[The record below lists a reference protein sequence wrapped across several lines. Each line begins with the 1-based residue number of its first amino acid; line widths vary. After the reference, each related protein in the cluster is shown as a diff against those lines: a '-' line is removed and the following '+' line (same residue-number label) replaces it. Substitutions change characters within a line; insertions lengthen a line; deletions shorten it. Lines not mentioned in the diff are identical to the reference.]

1 MRSGS
6 WGREREAERSASV
19 PMVHEPARGTL
30 GAMNSPPGAD
40 PRQGYG
46 QAPPVPVDQFRP
58 QEVKVIRGGAR
69 GWIGS
74 RAVKHPRLMGAG
86 CIGGMLLLGGV
97 NYAILDSEHEY
108 YPQLL
113 VLTPVIGMLGLWL
126 LVFGQPIDPATG
138 KPAKWWRFGAGA
150 ATVIGVALG
159 IALCVFVAA

>member
-1 MRSGS
+1 
-6 WGREREAERSASV
+6 
-19 PMVHEPARGTL
+19 
-30 GAMNSPPGAD
+30 MNPPGQGWPPSPPSNLPGPLPGQPGAD
-40 PRQGYG
+40 PRQGYA

-58 QEVKVIRGGAR
+58 QEVKIVGGGAR

-86 CIGGMLLLGGV
+86 CIAGMLLLGGV

-113 VLTPVIGMLGLWL
+113 VLTPVIGTLGSWL

-150 ATVIGVALG
+150 AMVIGVALG